1 MAEPERYRKFATME
15 AAFKA
20 RLRGDRELM
29 CIFWGRWR
37 EIMRVWNYMLAMR
50 HDVKRRTFLLD
61 QIREKYLK
69 DVMTV
74 KSALAH
80 AAKNVRLLFTYF
92 RSHAQYCTPYSLH
105 CHTMCPPTPCLL
117 KTCHDMRQIL
127 AMKISVFVKIIDV
140 RCFVQC

>member
-37 EIMRVWNYMLAMR
+37 EIMRVWNYMLVMR

-61 QIREKYLK
+61 EIREKYLK
-69 DVMTV
+69 DVMAV
-74 KSALAH
+74 KAALAH
-80 AAKNVRLLFTYF
+80 AAKNVLTSPPRPKAQFNATQYLCLCAHPRLVHSQTIVICARFI
-92 RSHAQYCTPYSLH
+92 R
-105 CHTMCPPTPCLL
+105 
-117 KTCHDMRQIL
+117 
-127 AMKISVFVKIIDV
+127 VN
-140 RCFVQC
+140 

>member
-37 EIMRVWNYMLAMR
+37 EIMRVWNYMLVMR

-61 QIREKYLK
+61 EIREKYLK
-69 DVMTV
+69 DVMAV
-74 KSALAH
+74 KAALAH
-80 AAKNVRLLFTYF
+80 AAKNVIILSLLLALKRNSMLLTVYAYVPSHALFTHKL
-92 RSHAQYCTPYSLH
+92 S
-105 CHTMCPPTPCLL
+105 
-117 KTCHDMRQIL
+117 
-127 AMKISVFVKIIDV
+127 
-140 RCFVQC
+140 